1 MLMTYLFSQCTVA
14 FLGYIFTINI
24 IVKLYYLQLLH
35 GTWETVVQYSFH
47 ISLKHKTE
55 RSTFLCQFLLETFRI
70 SFDAFMFKPNYLAV
84 QSMIF
89 HSFAAAGSVAIHHVT
104 SFMWD

>member
-35 GTWETVVQYSFH
+35 GTWETVVQYSIH

-55 RSTFLCQFLLETFRI
+55 RSTFLCQFLLETLQI
-70 SFDAFMFKPNYLAV
+70 FDAFMFKPNYLVV
-84 QSMIF
+84 QLMTF
-89 HSFAAAGSVAIHHVT
+89 HSFAGSVAIHHVT